1 MKELLHMRVF
11 SLKGSR
17 YQISFGSE
25 RQTID
30 EYYMS
35 ELEAG
40 YLITGMQNYGI
51 EKLLVTSYYSPE
63 RAKTQLEGKSAVSDL
78 AEVPT
83 EEV

>member
-11 SLKGSR
+11 DLEGGR
-17 YQISFGSE
+17 YQFRFGSE
-25 RQTID
+25 RQTIE

-51 EKLLVTSYYSPE
+51 EKLLVTSYYAPD
-63 RAKTQLEGKSAVSDL
+63 RAKAQLEGKSMASNL
-78 AEVPT
+78 TEAPT

>member
-11 SLKGSR
+11 DLKTDR
-17 YQISFGSE
+17 YQLPYGGA
-25 RQTID
+25 TIE

-51 EKLLVTSYYSPE
+51 EKLLVTSYYAPD
-63 RAKTQLEGKSAVSDL
+63 RAKAQLEGKSMASNL
-78 AEVPT
+78 TEAPK

>member
-1 MKELLHMRVF
+1 MKELLHIRVF
-11 SLKGSR
+11 NLTGSR
-17 YQISFGSE
+17 YEISFGSA

-30 EYYMS
+30 EYYML

-63 RAKTQLEGKSAVSDL
+63 RAKAQLEGKSMLPNLTEA
-78 AEVPT
+78 PK